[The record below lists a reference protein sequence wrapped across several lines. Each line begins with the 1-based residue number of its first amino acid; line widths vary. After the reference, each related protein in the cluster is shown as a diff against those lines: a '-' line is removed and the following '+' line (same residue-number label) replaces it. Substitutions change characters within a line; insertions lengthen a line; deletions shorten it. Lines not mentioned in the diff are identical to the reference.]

1 MMTYEE
7 FLTKAI
13 DKGIDAAKRDYTK
26 PEDKARLEGSIE
38 GFEACRG
45 KNPLELRQLMWD
57 ARVKTQAAYRRV
69 NEKEISDDEYW
80 KIRCFEAEVEW
91 TCNVVS
97 AILTNSGG
105 PSLDPLMPTARAV
118 ICASEIVGVKE
129 GPPVGR

>member
-1 MMTYEE
+1 MTYEE

-13 DKGIDAAKRDYTK
+13 DKGIDAAKRDYAK
-26 PEDKARLEGSIE
+26 PEDKARLDGSIA

-45 KNPLELRQLMWD
+45 KNPIELRDLMWD
-57 ARVKTQAAYRRV
+57 ARTKTQTAFHRV
-69 NEKEISDDEYW
+69 HEKEITDEEYW

-97 AILTNSGG
+97 AILANSGG
-105 PSLDPLMPTARAV
+105 PALDPLMPTARAV

>member
-7 FLTKAI
+7 FLTKVI

-26 PEDKARLEGSIE
+26 PEDKARLDGSIE

-45 KNPLELRQLMWD
+45 KNPVELQKLFWD
-57 ARVKTQAAYRRV
+57 SRKKTTDAYHRV

-80 KIRCFEAEVEW
+80 RINCFEHEVGW
-91 TCNVVS
+91 VCNVIS

-118 ICASEIVGVKE
+118 MCAAEIVGVK
-129 GPPVGR
+129 GAPDLG